1 MYSAAPA
8 GSHRH
13 VRWGILPAALYK
25 RQADRGRDR
34 KVAIRWERYEARPNS
49 ARYNCSGL
57 SLKVREARSLQDVL
71 ATQGKL
77 KINDSLYAHVVDPK
91 KKHISWHIFFTL
103 LLQKFSTWEETLGF
117 GDTIEMFTEDF
128 FSEKNPLL
136 QMCLAFL
143 KANLNVLHFEKA
155 LVPTHYKK
163 NQLAETHNPSQG
175 TTNQKAKHNQ
185 HAAAAI
191 RRARRQRNL

>member
-1 MYSAAPA
+1 MTSAEAVWFTGKKKAMQNVYHLFCLVGRNYSAAPA

-49 ARYNCSGL
+49 ARYNCSGP

-77 KINDSLYAHVVDPK
+77 KSGQLNDSLRAHVVDPK
-91 KKHISWHIFFTL
+91 KKHISWHIFFYTFTAKVFNL
-103 LLQKFSTWEETLGF
+103 EHGRKLWDLETL
-117 GDTIEMFTEDF
+117 
-128 FSEKNPLL
+128 
-136 QMCLAFL
+136 
-143 KANLNVLHFEKA
+143 
-155 LVPTHYKK
+155 
-163 NQLAETHNPSQG
+163 
-175 TTNQKAKHNQ
+175 
-185 HAAAAI
+185 
-191 RRARRQRNL
+191 